1 MKNRRIGVGI
11 SFPFKIDEFKYGKVE
26 ASLFGDIS
34 DDQDHEK
41 EFDEIWQAIEK
52 QVEEKAEKLEKQGK
66 NKQTSPRRRG
76 GE

>member
-11 SFPFKIDEFKYGKVE
+11 SFPFKVDEFKYGKVE

-41 EFDEIWQAIEK
+41 EFNEIWQAIER
-52 QVEEKAEKLEKQGK
+52 QIEEKVEKFEKQLPGK
-66 NKQTSPRRRG
+66 RTSPRRRG
-76 GE
+76 EE